1 MTNTKTH
8 IFDSLLAPDFD
19 GMALLDEPMAKHTT
33 YRIGGPAQCFV
44 RADSVEAMKEVSEV
58 CRCNSLPLF
67 IIGKGS
73 NILASDDG
81 IDGIVAVLGR
91 DFKNFSVDDESQTIV
106 SGSAVLLSAIVQEAL
121 RNSFEGMEFA
131 VGTPGSIGGAIKMN
145 AGSATDWIGSRV
157 NSVVSINDEGVLIR
171 RDGKDVDWGYR
182 STSFPS
188 NEAILE
194 CELALKAGDATTIKA
209 KMEASLNKRRRSQP
223 LDLPSCGSVFRNPE
237 GCSAAKMIDELGLKG
252 TTHGGAQISEKHA
265 NFIVN
270 IGGAKAS
277 DVLYLIDLV
286 RAKVKEAYGKELS
299 TEVRFLGFA
308 R

>member
-1 MTNTKTH
+1 MPSENDR
-8 IFDSLLAPDFD
+8 IFDSLLSSEFD
-19 GMALLDEPMAKHTT
+19 GMTLLDEPMSRHTT

-44 RADSVEAMKEVSEV
+44 RADSVLAMKEVSKV
-58 CRCNSLPLF
+58 CRDNALPLY

-73 NILASDDG
+73 NILASDEG
-81 IDGIVAVLGR
+81 VRGIVVVLGR
-91 DFKNFSVDDESQTIV
+91 DFRNFSVDGETQTVV
-106 SGSAVLLSAIVQEAL
+106 SGSGVLLSAIVQEAL
-121 RNSFEGMEFA
+121 RNSLEGMEFA

-145 AGSATDWIGSRV
+145 AGTATDWIGSRV
-157 NSVVSINDEGVLIR
+157 GSVVSINDEGVLLR
-171 RDGKDVDWGYR
+171 RNGKDVEWGYR
-182 STSFPS
+182 TTSFPP

-194 CELALKAGDATTIKA
+194 CELVLKTGDSTMIKA

-252 TTHGGAQISEKHA
+252 QTHGGAQISEKHA

-277 DVLYLIDLV
+277 DVLYLIDMV

-308 R
+308 Q